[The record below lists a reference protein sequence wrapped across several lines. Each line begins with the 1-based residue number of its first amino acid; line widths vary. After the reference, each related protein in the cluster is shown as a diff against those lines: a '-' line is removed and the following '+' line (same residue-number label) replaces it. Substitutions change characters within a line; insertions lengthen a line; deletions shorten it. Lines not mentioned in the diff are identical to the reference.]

1 MMEDAFVFDLET
13 SPSTQ
18 EVDSQDGG
26 VEEEVLSELMDEL
39 ILGFCFETHRACKVG
54 TLFLDETDEQNL
66 TEFQINEEPGRDV
79 FGQLPSKK
87 QVECVCPNCNRNLS
101 ASRFAPHLEKCMGMG
116 RNSSRIASK
125 RIANSGILKA
135 DSDNDE
141 DDRDI
146 DWSFALDKKSS
157 TKKTK
162 KEKLSNNSPRR
173 SKKGGRNGRRNNNWY
188 NDVGGIPGADVVT
201 YKLSAQPPGYEA
213 MSLEDR
219 KHLLMTT
226 CGVISEHTKKMCTK
240 SLRCPQH
247 SDEQR
252 RHVRRYLLGIDP
264 EEKPRMRADGTVVE
278 GDDVH
283 VDIDSYEDGD
293 GQALRD
299 TLNRL
304 QQWEGGNSS
313 ANPSPA
319 DSTSTTNS
327 NSNDGKRRRK
337 GGKLTHR
344 KKSKQKPGVRTLVS
358 SSTISSTSPIPTYE
372 IID

>member
-1 MMEDAFVFDLET
+1 MMEDTFVFDLGST
-13 SPSTQ
+13 SPVQ
-18 EVDSQDGG
+18 DDSYEGI
-26 VEEEVLSELMDEL
+26 EEDILSDLMDEL

-54 TLFLDETDEQNL
+54 TLFIDETDEDNL
-66 TEFQINEEPGRDV
+66 KEFEIIDEPGRDV

-87 QVECVCPNCNRNLS
+87 QVECICPNCNRNLS

-116 RNSSRIASK
+116 RNSSRLASK
-125 RIANSGILKA
+125 RIANSGLK
-135 DSDNDE
+135 DDDE
-141 DDRDI
+141 DDDRDI
-146 DWSFALDKKSS
+146 DWSFAMDKKSS
-157 TKKTK
+157 KKQRK
-162 KEKLSNNSPRR
+162 DKLGPNSPRR
-173 SKKGGRNGRRNNNWY
+173 SRKGNRNGRPNWY
-188 NDVGGIPGADVVT
+188 NEIGVAQDAAGVLGTDSQVT
-201 YKLSAQPPGYEA
+201 YKQLGAHPPGYDA

-226 CGVISEHTKKMCTK
+226 CGVISEKTKKMCTK

-264 EEKPRMRADGTVVE
+264 EEKTRLRPDGTVVE
-278 GDDVH
+278 GDEIH

-304 QQWEGGNSS
+304 QWDQPATGGNSS
-313 ANPSPA
+313 TNPSPA

-327 NSNDGKRRRK
+327 NEGGKRRKK
-337 GGKLTHR
+337 GSKLTHR
-344 KKSKQKPGVRTLVS
+344 KKSKKPGVLTLVS
-358 SSTISSTSPIPTYE
+358 STTSSSPIPTYE